1 LIAKM
6 SMVQLENVFPAEK
19 IIDTR
24 MKNGERQYLVR
35 WKGFSRYYDSWEPS
49 KHILD
54 DRLIAYF
61 ESNRTAAKL
70 RRRRRRCPPLGMKR
84 RLCARNKIYKA
95 TINQVINDVAESD
108 DNLVNQS
115 TDEEITGI
123 SDAGVVDKSG
133 LHSANSEI
141 IQIDP
146 GKAVN
151 NIVEIGNTSETEP
164 IANNDDQIALSSSP
178 PPALSPHYPVYSPSS
193 SSDDDLPPTTRHITV
208 ITDRLFYFSN
218 ARITEVH
225 RNGVNVSIIE
235 Y

>member
-1 LIAKM
+1 M
-6 SMVQLENVFPAEK
+6 SKVQLENVFPAEK

-70 RRRRRRCPPLGMKR
+70 RRRRRRCPL
-84 RLCARNKIYKA
+84 L
-95 TINQVINDVAESD
+95 VINDVAESD

-115 TDEEITGI
+115 TEEEINGI
-123 SDAGVVDKSG
+123 SDAGVVDKSA

-151 NIVEIGNTSETEP
+151 DIVEI
-164 IANNDDQIALSSSP
+164 
-178 PPALSPHYPVYSPSS
+178 ALSPHYPVYSPSS